1 VNTPQEHD
9 REHEQREGMGE
20 RVRRFLDAGMS
31 RVLDKEDKGAGTR
44 TAHQGDLDPAD
55 RGDAVD
61 RADDSRPAQETQQ
74 AHEPEQE
81 RYSEPVDPGTS
92 GPGYAERPATTA
104 PYDAGREPKLQ
115 PAGPEESRGQS
126 GDQLAA
132 EGSAARVGLLND
144 VAGLRDEW
152 QRVQGTFVDDP
163 QRAVHEASALI
174 DRALE
179 EIRANVGS
187 KHPSETTSTEEL
199 RVSFQ
204 RYREFFQRLL
214 SA

>member
-1 VNTPQEHD
+1 MNTPQEHEG
-9 REHEQREGMGE
+9 EHEQREGMGE
-20 RVRRFLDAGMS
+20 RARRFVKTEWS
-31 RVLDKEDKGAGTR
+31 RIVDKEDQGAGTR
-44 TAHQGDLDPAD
+44 TGHQGDPDLAD
-55 RGDAVD
+55 RGGAVD
-61 RADDSRPAQETQQ
+61 RADDSRPAQETQR

-81 RYSEPVDPGTS
+81 RYSEPVDPGTG
-92 GPGYAERPATTA
+92 GPGYAERPAATA
-104 PYDAGREPKLQ
+104 PHDAGREPGLQ
-115 PAGPEESRGQS
+115 PTGPEKSRGQS

-163 QRAVHEASALI
+163 QRAVHEASELI
-174 DRALE
+174 DRTLD

-187 KHPSETTSTEEL
+187 KHPSETTSTEDL

>member
-1 VNTPQEHD
+1 
-9 REHEQREGMGE
+9 MGG
-20 RVRRFLDAGMS
+20 RVRRFLDTGLS
-31 RVLDKEDKGAGTR
+31 RVLDKENQGAGTR
-44 TAHQGDLDPAD
+44 TDRQMDLDPAD

-61 RADDSRPAQETQQ
+61 RADDSRPAQETQR

-81 RYSEPVDPGTS
+81 RDSEPVDPGTG
-92 GPGYAERPATTA
+92 GPGYAERPVTTA
-104 PYDAGREPKLQ
+104 PHDAGREPTLQ
-115 PAGPEESRGQS
+115 PTGPAESRGQS

-132 EGSAARVGLLND
+132 QGSAARVGLLND
-144 VAGLRDEW
+144 VAGLRNEW

-163 QRAVHEASALI
+163 QRAVHEASELI

-187 KHPSETTSTEEL
+187 KHPSETMSTEEL